1 MGREN
6 ADTDQCQKRYY
17 EIHDATCS
25 LLGVTITIE
34 MFPEFFVRSGK
45 LFRREPGLPGTWR
58 ARKDSNLRPSES
70 KSDALSS

>member
-6 ADTDQCQKRYY
+6 ADANQCQKRRYD
-17 EIHDATCS
+17 IHDATCS

-34 MFPEFFVRSGK
+34 MFPEFFVRSEK
-45 LFRREPGLPGTWR
+45 LFRREPDLPGTWR